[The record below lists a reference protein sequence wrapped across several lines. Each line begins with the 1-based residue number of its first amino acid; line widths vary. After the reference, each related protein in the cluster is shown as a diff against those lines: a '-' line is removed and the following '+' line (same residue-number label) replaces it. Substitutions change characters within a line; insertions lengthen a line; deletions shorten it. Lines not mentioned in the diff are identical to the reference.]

1 MVQTDSMR
9 KNARMHINARKK
21 KIRFSLIPAACV
33 WICATLSAVYGAP
46 VGVFVDAP
54 LPPETHAAAT
64 RLRVAVSPASPAVEW
79 KGNRPI
85 GVMIDVWEEI
95 ARRIGVTTDFVS
107 EPTFSRL
114 FDVLIE
120 GGADVSLG
128 PLAITEEREEK
139 IDFTHPIFHSGS
151 RIAVRQ
157 RSDYGISTTLR
168 SFVSWQLLGL
178 CGCVMAFVF
187 LTGHLLWWC
196 ERRDNPSSFPPHYVN
211 GVVEAMWW
219 IACTIVSGGCDN
231 KYVASR
237 MGRAI
242 GFAWM
247 IGGIVLLA
255 TFTSV
260 LTATMTAERVV
271 GAIHGPR
278 DLAGRTVG
286 CQQAATSRLSA
297 KKRGAFVQ
305 EFPTINEALV
315 AMSLGM
321 VEAVVAENQSLIFFV
336 NQPSHAGVRLV
347 GPMFETFD
355 YGLAVPNDS
364 PLREKLN
371 KAILQ
376 IREDG
381 TLERIKQTWLGNHE

>member
-1 MVQTDSMR
+1 M
-9 KNARMHINARKK
+9 IERKK
-21 KIRFSLIPAACV
+21 VQFSLIPATCV
-33 WICATLSAVYGAP
+33 WICATLSAVHGAP
-46 VGVFVDAP
+46 ASISIDAP
-54 LPPETHAAAT
+54 LPPETHAVAT
-64 RLRVAVSPASPAVEW
+64 RLRVAVSPVSPAVEW
-79 KGNRPI
+79 KGDRPI
-85 GVMIDVWEEI
+85 GVMIDIWEEI
-95 ARRIGVTTDFVS
+95 ASRIGVRSDFVS
-107 EPTFSRL
+107 EPTISRL
-114 FDVLIE
+114 FDVLIA

-139 IDFTHPIFHSGS
+139 IDFTHSIFNSGS

-157 RSDYGISTTLR
+157 RMNYGIITTFR
-168 SFVSWQLLGL
+168 SFVSWQLFSLF
-178 CGCVMAFVF
+178 GCVMAFVF
-187 LTGHLLWWC
+187 FTGHLLWWC
-196 ERRDNPSSFPPHYVN
+196 ERRDNPSSFPPQYLN
-211 GVVEAMWW
+211 GVSEAMWW

-231 KYVASR
+231 KYVGSR

-242 GFAWM
+242 AFAWM
-247 IGGIVLLA
+247 VGGIVLLA

-271 GAIHGPR
+271 GTIHGPR

-286 CQQAATSRLSA
+286 CQKSATSTLSA

-315 AMSLGM
+315 AMSLGI

-336 NQPSHAGVRLV
+336 NQSSHVGVRLV
-347 GPMFETFD
+347 GPIFETFD